1 MFNVVEDVQLILVD
15 FIDAAE
21 IKDTL
26 SPSKFNICVNQMVV
40 LLYFTPLGY
49 FWLSYVSVKENVG
62 P

>member
-1 MFNVVEDVQLILVD
+1 VAEDIQLILLV

-21 IKDTL
+21 IKDT
-26 SPSKFNICVNQMVV
+26 SSTCKFNICVNQMVV

-62 P
+62 A